1 MKATAVALLILSV
14 YWVQQGISA
23 FKQQEMAT
31 AIELIVM
38 GVILLPIA
46 KYLWSKNL
54 GPKM

>member
-1 MKATAVALLILSV
+1 MKATSVALLILSV

-23 FKQQEMAT
+23 FKQQETAT

-54 GPKM
+54 GPKT

>member
-1 MKATAVALLILSV
+1 MKATAIALLVLSV

-54 GPKM
+54 GPKT